1 MSLVPIL
8 PPSGLVRVIYASRWG
23 ACVGEDLHH
32 VTRQIVGRS
41 MQNNRLVDVTGLL
54 LVHGGWFMQVLEGP
68 SASVAETFA
77 RIAADARHFDITV
90 LASGSADQRLF
101 RDWNM
106 CERRISSSDYR
117 LLDQLGLGGRF
128 APAQLDPER
137 ALVLLTSIGQAH
149 AA

>member
-1 MSLVPIL
+1 LALHLQMSLVPIL

-32 VTRQIVGRS
+32 VVRQIVNRS
-41 MQNNRLVDVTGLL
+41 MQNNRQVDVTGLL

-77 RIAADARHFDITV
+77 RIAADGRHFDITV
-90 LASGSADQRLF
+90 LASGSAEQRLF

-106 CERRISSSDYR
+106 GELRISSSDYR
-117 LLDQLGLGGRF
+117 LLEHLGLDGKF
-128 APAQLDPER
+128 SPAQLDAER
-137 ALVLLTSIGQAH
+137 AL
-149 AA
+149 